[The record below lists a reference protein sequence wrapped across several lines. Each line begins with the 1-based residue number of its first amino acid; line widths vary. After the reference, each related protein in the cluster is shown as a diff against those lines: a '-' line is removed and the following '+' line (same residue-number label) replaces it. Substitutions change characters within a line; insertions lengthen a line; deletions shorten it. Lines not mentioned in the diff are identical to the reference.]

1 MHFESSIQ
9 SIQGRRS
16 NNEDA
21 CCAEP
26 ALGLYAVADGMGGY
40 EGGEIASNLAI
51 DALRGFYRRNQSD
64 DNCTWPYPL
73 DRGLSLP
80 ENQLSVALRVANG
93 AIAAQRKGRL
103 SSMGSTAAV
112 LALVPGSGGAT
123 FAVLGHLGD
132 SRVYRV
138 RPAAD
143 GAAGAQVEQLT
154 RDHSLYEEMAAARV
168 PDLMPRDQCPFAN
181 VITRALGITGDVQPS
196 LRTELVRPGDTFLLC
211 TDGLSNRVPPA
222 LLAEVLSALPPEE
235 ACARLTREA
244 FDRGEKDNIT
254 AVVLRAHASAP
265 GATLAPAP
273 PGQPASPRPAAPSGS
288 GSTARRAA

>member
-1 MHFESSIQ
+1 MDSDKRGAEAALTIESSIQ
-9 SIQGRRS
+9 SIQGRRN

-26 ALGLYAVADGMGGY
+26 ALGLFAVADGMGGY

-51 DALRGFYRRNQSD
+51 DALRGFYRRNHSD

-73 DRGLSLP
+73 DRSLSLA

-93 AIAAQRKGRL
+93 AIAARRSGRL
-103 SSMGSTAAV
+103 ASMGSTAAA
-112 LALVPGSGGAT
+112 LALTTGAGGAP
-123 FAVLGHLGD
+123 FAVLGHVGD

-138 RPAAD
+138 RRGAD
-143 GAAGAQVEQLT
+143 GAPQVEQLT

-181 VITRALGITGDVQPS
+181 VITRALGIHGEAQPA
-196 LRTELVRPGDTFLLC
+196 LRTERLLAGDTFLLC
-211 TDGLSNRVPPA
+211 TDGLSNRLPDA
-222 LLAEVLSALPPEE
+222 LIGEVLSTLPPAE
-235 ACARLTREA
+235 ACARLVHEA
-244 FDRGEKDNIT
+244 FERGEKDNIT
-254 AVVLRAHASAP
+254 AVVLRARERSAP
-265 GATLAPAP
+265 QQELP
-273 PGQPASPRPAAPSGS
+273 PLGS